1 MSHQPI
7 QSDSEEL
14 AELHAAGALS
24 DAELADLESK
34 ALGGEGAMV
43 RALGATRSVREAL
56 LASAQGALPPER
68 VRAALEARVR
78 SAASKP
84 RASDDVDAGRT
95 LILRS
100 ASMDWRETGVPGV
113 QFRNLFADA
122 QSNRLTV
129 LFRMGPGTVFP
140 DHEHGGVE
148 ECYVLEGDLSIAGTV
163 LRANDYIRVP
173 KGGKHGE
180 PRTTGGC
187 LLLITCPL
195 AGEAA

>member
-1 MSHQPI
+1 MIHPLEQRGP
-7 QSDSEEL
+7 QEL
-14 AELHAAGALS
+14 AELNAAGALTA
-24 DAELADLESK
+24 AELAELDSK
-34 ALGGEGAMV
+34 ALGGEGAMLAALSSVEAV
-43 RALGATRSVREAL
+43 RGAL
-56 LASAQGALPPER
+56 LASVLPEAAPAR
-68 VRAALEARVR
+68 VRAALELRIR
-78 SAASKP
+78 AASKP
-84 RASDDVDAGRT
+84 RASDDVDAERM

-113 QFRNLFADA
+113 QFRNLFADHE
-122 QSNRLTV
+122 SKRLTV
-129 LFRMGPGTVFP
+129 LFRMAPGTVFP

-148 ECYVLEGDLSIAGTV
+148 ECYVLSGDLSIAGTV

-195 AGEAA
+195 AGS